1 MEGPVSIIDTYKK
14 QDYDQT
20 ELIGMHIMVNK
31 SKIKDV
37 SAVKR
42 GICQTMSLFW
52 IRKKLDELGSKT
64 KHDAKGIVKAIDTNF
79 EQIAV
84 LHEVKDYKK
93 YGFNIFGPAEATFGL
108 IKSHSWQDVGTK
120 VSLDLDSVN
129 EIVTGA
135 KKCCYL
141 FTFDCFDGTKNL
153 GGHAIAFYLS
163 SGKAFGKGQHVYV
176 FDPNYGEFKV
186 PKSVFKTW
194 LTQLLSLRYGRT
206 NEMRAK
212 ELIRY

>member
-1 MEGPVSIIDTYKK
+1 MDGPVSIVDNYKK
-14 QDYDQT
+14 HHYDQS
-20 ELIGMHIMVNK
+20 ELIGMHIMLNK

-37 SAVKR
+37 GAVRR
-42 GICQTMSLFW
+42 GICQTMSIFW
-52 IRKKLDELGSKT
+52 IKRKLDELGSKT
-64 KHDAKGIVKAIDTNF
+64 KHDGKGIMGAIDENF

-93 YGFNIFGPAEATFGL
+93 FGFNIFGPAEATFGL
-108 IKSHSWQDVGTK
+108 VKSHSWQDVGTK

-141 FTFDCFDGTKNL
+141 FTFDCFNDGKNL

-163 SGKAFGKGQHVYV
+163 SGKMLGKGQHVYV

-186 PKSVFKTW
+186 PKSVFKIW
-194 LTQLLSLRYGRT
+194 LAELLRLRYGRT
-206 NEMRAK
+206 DEMHAS